1 MRNRR
6 DDIRV
11 ILIIIIIIIIVLW
24 CLAPIA
30 GSLAVNNH
38 NYNNIMGDSP
48 PAMESM
54 FINSSDTL
62 RHREIPQG
70 MAYVEWNDRP
80 PLFRRHRPERRRPFW
95 RGALQQPRD
104 DQPSIDGK
112 QHVKEEEDENPN
124 LLKGV
129 SYQGP
134 LGKILLPSPLGQL
147 SD

>member
-1 MRNRR
+1 
-6 DDIRV
+6 
-11 ILIIIIIIIIVLW
+11 
-24 CLAPIA
+24 
-30 GSLAVNNH
+30 
-38 NYNNIMGDSP
+38 MGDSP

-95 RGALQQPRD
+95 RGALQQQRE
-104 DQPSIDGK
+104 DQQSIDGK
-112 QHVKEEEDENPN
+112 QIVKEEEDENPN

-129 SYQGP
+129 SYQEP
-134 LGKILLPSPLGQL
+134 QDKTRLPNPLGQL